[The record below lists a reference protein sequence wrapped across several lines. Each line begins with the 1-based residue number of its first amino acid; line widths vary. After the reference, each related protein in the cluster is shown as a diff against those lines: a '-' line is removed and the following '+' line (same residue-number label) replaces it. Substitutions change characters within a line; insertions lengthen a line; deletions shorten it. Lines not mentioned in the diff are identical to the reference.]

1 MRLATPIK
9 IGLMS
14 TIAALVVG
22 AGLFGTG
29 SVTHAATTTTCEGA
43 FKIWGNVW
51 FGTADDDV
59 IKCSG
64 DTSVVVFGFTGND
77 EITGGDGDD
86 FLYGNDDDD
95 TLNGGKGKDTL
106 YGGFYAGDDTLN
118 GGDEDDLLF
127 GGPGNDTLNG
137 DNGNDYI
144 YGNAGAD
151 VIDGGEGKDF
161 CHGGRD
167 KDKDSATNCEKKRRI
182 P

>member
-1 MRLATPIK
+1 MRLITPIK

-14 TIAALVVG
+14 TLAAVVVG
-22 AGLFGTG
+22 TGLFGVG
-29 SVTHAATTTTCEGA
+29 SVTHAATTTSCVGA
-43 FKIWGNVW
+43 TNVW
-51 FGTADDDV
+51 SNVWIGTRGDDF

-64 DTSVVVFGFTGND
+64 DTGVVVFGLRGND

-86 FLYGNDDDD
+86 FLNGND
-95 TLNGGKGKDTL
+95 
-106 YGGFYAGDDTLN
+106 GDDTLN
-118 GGDEDDLLF
+118 GGN
-127 GGPGNDTLNG
+127 GNDTLNAGVYSGNDTLNGGDDNDILIGGAGNDALNG

-144 YGNAGAD
+144 YGNPGAD

-167 KDKDSATNCEKKRRI
+167 KDKDSAINCEKARRF